1 MFCVCNKAYNFE
13 SFSLCCPSA
22 YLGWFRRPLVPLGE
36 RETFTLPLI
45 SFLFKVDE
53 FGLEE
58 ERE

>member
-1 MFCVCNKAYNFE
+1 M
-13 SFSLCCPSA
+13 
-22 YLGWFRRPLVPLGE
+22 PLGE